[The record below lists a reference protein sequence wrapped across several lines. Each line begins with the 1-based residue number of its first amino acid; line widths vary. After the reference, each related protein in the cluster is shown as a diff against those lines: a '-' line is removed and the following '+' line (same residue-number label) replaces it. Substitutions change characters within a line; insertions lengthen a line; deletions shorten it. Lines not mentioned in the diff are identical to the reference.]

1 MRISKAEKELLQQAF
16 RAPEPKKKRAFLHK
30 MPRQE
35 LRIGTLLLSQAAYIR
50 KWVWGVSLLLSLV
63 LVLLAGYVGM
73 DMVWVLSALM
83 PFAALLIIM
92 EFARSSA
99 YGMAELEMTSRFS
112 LRTILLA
119 RMVMLGAVQLFGLLL
134 ASPFLGTLLLRNG
147 VYLLVPYLLT
157 AMLGLMVV
165 RRLSGKEGMYACGS
179 ISACVCVIC
188 PMSGQ
193 LVPAMYESEN
203 VALWVLAAVLLLLGL
218 IKEYKKTMNHLEEFS
233 WN

>member
-1 MRISKAEKELLQQAF
+1 MRIKKAEKELLQQAF
-16 RAPEPKKKRAFLHK
+16 MPPEPRGKRSFMRR

-35 LRIGTLLLSQAAYIR
+35 VGIGTLVLSQASYIR
-50 KWVWGVSLLLSLV
+50 KWVWIVSLLFSLL
-63 LVLLAGYVGM
+63 LVLLTGYVGM
-73 DMVWVLSALM
+73 DMVWVLSAVM

-99 YGMAELEMTSRFS
+99 YGMAELEMASRFS

-134 ASPFLGTLLLRNG
+134 AAPFLGAFLLWNG

-157 AMLGLMVV
+157 AMLGLMAV
-165 RRLSGKEGMYACGS
+165 RRLPGKEGMYVCGS
-179 ISACVCVIC
+179 ISACVCVLC
-188 PMSGQ
+188 PLSGQ
-193 LVPAMYESEN
+193 LVPAVYESES
-203 VALWVLAAVLLLLGL
+203 VAFWLLAAVLLVFGL
-218 IKEYKKTMNHLEEFS
+218 VKEYKKTVNYLEEFS